1 MSTMTQWINSTRGNP
16 VAMVL
21 PSLLKFSR
29 EEGTDVSTQIKT
41 KDFASS
47 AISDQDSWG
56 FLLSPN
62 AV

>member
-1 MSTMTQWINSTRGNP
+1 
-16 VAMVL
+16 MVL
-21 PSLLKFSR
+21 PSLLKFLR

-41 KDFASS
+41 KDFASA
-47 AISDQDSWG
+47 AISDQDSWW